1 MKRTIAITLTL
12 VMVLFVGCGLA
23 NQLEGTKWEMLEA
36 IDYESGTAKI
46 VYDFQKEGKFVMTVI
61 QSMPESSLEQTIS
74 MNGTWSVDGDQ
85 LTVSWIIDGETIAT
99 SCAVEIDGDVLRLT
113 LTEDGETNTMTLNR
127 VK

>member
-1 MKRTIAITLTL
+1 
-12 VMVLFVGCGLA
+12 MVLFVGCGLA

-99 SCAVEIDGDVLRLT
+99 SCAVEIDGDVLKLT